1 MKRIYRLLALLLALC
16 LTAGL
21 LAGCDED
28 PNDEEKLSVVMTG
41 LFNTMDPALAATAA
55 ERMTVNEDEVYMR
68 DYVFE
73 KGVLKELRFDKVKSK

>member
-1 MKRIYRLLALLLALC
+1 MADYNERENLFMELQSIENRGIMIFFEGAP
-16 LTAGL
+16 
-21 LAGCDED
+21 CD
-28 PNDEEKLSVVMTG
+28 S
-41 LFNTMDPALAATAA
+41 ATAA

>member
-1 MKRIYRLLALLLALC
+1 M
-16 LTAGL
+16 
-21 LAGCDED
+21 
-28 PNDEEKLSVVMTG
+28 N
-41 LFNTMDPALAATAA
+41 AA